1 MPAVHSKSFAT
12 GAEIA
17 GIDPG
22 HGAGDRDSDGGEK
35 LMNSRVFLA
44 LMIVALATACARPG
58 RELKAPC
65 GPISSYAANDACGEL
80 KPANSAFDKVA
91 SE

>member
-1 MPAVHSKSFAT
+1 MPTAHSKSCAP

-22 HGAGDRDSDGGEK
+22 NGAGDRDSNGGEK
-35 LMNSRVFLA
+35 CMNSRVLLV
-44 LMIVALATACARPG
+44 LMIAALATGCARPG

-65 GPISSYAANDACGEL
+65 GPISSYAADGKCGEL
-80 KPANSAFDKVA
+80 KPANSALDKVMSA
-91 SE
+91 

>member
-1 MPAVHSKSFAT
+1 
-12 GAEIA
+12 
-17 GIDPG
+17 
-22 HGAGDRDSDGGEK
+22 
-35 LMNSRVFLA
+35 MNSRVFLA
-44 LMIVALATACARPG
+44 LTIVALATACARPG

-80 KPANSAFDKVA
+80 KPANSAFDKVV

>member
-12 GAEIA
+12 GTEIA

-22 HGAGDRDSDGGEK
+22 NGAGDRDSNGGEK
-35 LMNSRVFLA
+35 FMNSRVFLV
-44 LMIVALATACARPG
+44 LMMAAVATGCARPG

-65 GPISSYAANDACGEL
+65 GPISSYAADDECGEL
-80 KPANSAFDKVA
+80 KPANSAFDKVT

>member
-12 GAEIA
+12 GAEIP

-22 HGAGDRDSDGGEK
+22 NGAGDRDSDGGEK
-35 LMNSRVFLA
+35 LMNSRVFLV
-44 LMIVALATACARPG
+44 LMMAAVATGCARPG

-65 GPISSYAANDACGEL
+65 GPISSYAANDECGEL
-80 KPANSAFDKVA
+80 KPANSAFDKVM

>member
-22 HGAGDRDSDGGEK
+22 NGAGDRDSDGGEK
-35 LMNSRVFLA
+35 LMNSRVFLV
-44 LMIVALATACARPG
+44 LMIVALMVRPYG
-58 RELKAPC
+58 IFGKRIIER
-65 GPISSYAANDACGEL
+65 
-80 KPANSAFDKVA
+80 V
-91 SE
+91 

>member
-1 MPAVHSKSFAT
+1 MVRSRRMPCGGEF
-12 GAEIA
+12 A
-17 GIDPG
+17 GIGPG
-22 HGAGDRDSDGGEK
+22 NGAADRDSHGGK

-44 LMIVALATACARPG
+44 LMIAALATACARPG

-65 GPISSYAANDACGEL
+65 GPISSYAANDECGEL
-80 KPANSAFDKVA
+80 KPANSAFDKVM

>member
-1 MPAVHSKSFAT
+1 
-12 GAEIA
+12 
-17 GIDPG
+17 
-22 HGAGDRDSDGGEK
+22 
-35 LMNSRVFLA
+35 MNSRVFLA
-44 LMIVALATACARPG
+44 MMMAALATGCARPG

-80 KPANSAFDKVA
+80 KPVNSAFDKLM